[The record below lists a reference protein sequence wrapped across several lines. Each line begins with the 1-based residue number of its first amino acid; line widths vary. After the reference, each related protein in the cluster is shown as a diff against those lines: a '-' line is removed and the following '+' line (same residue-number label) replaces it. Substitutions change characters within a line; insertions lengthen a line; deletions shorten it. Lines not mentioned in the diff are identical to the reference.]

1 MRISDILKPSSIN
14 ADQEPQS
21 AMDLPDQQGS
31 YKPSDTKRFQQ
42 ISDLQPSASKTYST
56 APNEQY
62 AGLDSVTDQ
71 AGADSWQ
78 GTKHPDDLRGNSFKI
93 YGGN

>member
-14 ADQEPQS
+14 ADQEPQT
-21 AMDLPDQQGS
+21 AAEPVDQQGG
-31 YKPSDTKRFQQ
+31 YAPKDTKRFQQ
-42 ISDLQPSASKTYST
+42 ISDLQPATTKTYST

-78 GTKHPDDLRGNSFKI
+78 GTKHPDDLRGNSFRI